1 MQRFLQ
7 LVSQSFLM
15 LSRTGNYFQMASFYW
30 LLNKNIARQVA
41 RGMLHC
47 AMAKKCVAALRQLLG
62 KVEPDSTSCNASCNK
77 MLRDFMIARHVT
89 PCNFAC
95 NLCRNKIARQV
106 ATQVA

>member
-30 LLNKNIARQVA
+30 LLNKNIARQFA

-47 AMAKKCVAALRQLLG
+47 AMAKKCVA
-62 KVEPDSTSCNASCNK
+62 S
-77 MLRDFMIARHVT
+77 
-89 PCNFAC
+89 
-95 NLCRNKIARQV
+95 V
-106 ATQVA
+106 AAIVAKSRT

>member
-41 RGMLHC
+41 KGMLHC
-47 AMAKKCVAALRQLLG
+47 AMAKKCVAALRQSLR

-77 MLRDFMIARHVT
+77 
-89 PCNFAC
+89 N
-95 NLCRNKIARQV
+95 V
-106 ATQVA
+106 A